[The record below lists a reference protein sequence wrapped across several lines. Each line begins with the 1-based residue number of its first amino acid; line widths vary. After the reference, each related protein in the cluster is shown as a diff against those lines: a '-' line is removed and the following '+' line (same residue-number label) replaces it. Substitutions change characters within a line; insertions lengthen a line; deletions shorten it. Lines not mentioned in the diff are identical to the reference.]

1 MSLIT
6 QCIQIVKK
14 DSTGE
19 IVSLK
24 LHKHPVKV
32 QAKIHVNL
40 MQLPLLDACCKR
52 RLNLGCP
59 SNETAKAEI
68 LWDPFLLKGHKC
80 QAYFRRSVAL
90 PRQ

>member
-1 MSLIT
+1 MINK
-6 QCIQIVKK
+6 CIQIVKK

-19 IVSLK
+19 LVSFK

-32 QAKIHVNL
+32 QAKIHVSFFS
-40 MQLPLLDACCKR
+40 LLDACRKR